1 MAKRSAFVDSFNC
14 AVEGII
20 YVIKTQRN
28 MRVHL
33 MLGILALIAGI
44 FLRLDGTDF
53 LFVCL
58 AIVLVLFSEMLN
70 TGVEL
75 QIDLISETYHPLA
88 KIIKDIFAGTVLL
101 ASVFALLVAYLIIAK
116 KFDIPI
122 QLGITRLQASS
133 WNLSFICLLMV
144 LVAAILLKVILHR
157 GTPFYGGMPS
167 VHASLAFGIWMLITL
182 ISKSTLITILS
193 LMAAAMVAQSRVVM
207 GAHSVKEVVVGALL
221 GSLATLT
228 LYQFIIQW

>member
-1 MAKRSAFVDSFNC
+1 MAKRSPFVDSFNC

-33 MLGILALIAGI
+33 ILGILALIAGI

-88 KIIKDIFAGTVLL
+88 KIIKDIFAGAVLL

-144 LVAAILLKVILHR
+144 LVTAILLKVILHR

-167 VHASLAFGIWMLITL
+167 VHAALAFGIWMLITL

-228 LYQFIIQW
+228 LYQLITQW